1 MTIGKLNIER
11 MLELYK
17 KNYKRLII
25 GALLLIFVF
34 TIGGCAKST
43 EGLVAEVDGDGIT
56 QEEFDSDYEV
66 FKRIYEKQLGEDAL
80 SQVGPEGITLGDT
93 LKTNII
99 EKLIMEKLVANE
111 TKNMNIVVTDEEVNN
126 QLEQYIAIMEGQEK
140 FEEFLKTNEIT
151 QEFFKENL
159 RKELLVNKHR
169 ESFIQDATITDKD
182 AKEYYEANKEDLVIV
197 KASHILLASEEEG
210 KKVLERLKTGE
221 EFATLALTESM
232 DTVSA
237 AQGGSLGYFTRGNMI
252 AEFEDVAFS
261 LKEGET
267 SELIQTEV
275 GYHIIYL
282 EDRKDTFEDLKV
294 EIINVLKEE
303 KYLDKIQE
311 LRDKSK
317 VKIYNEEKTSK

>member
-1 MTIGKLNIER
+1 

-25 GALLLIFVF
+25 GTLLLIFVF
-34 TIGGCAKST
+34 TISGCAKST
-43 EGLVAEVDGDGIT
+43 EGLVAEVDGDEIT

-66 FKRIYEKQLGEDAL
+66 FKRVYEKQLGEDAL
-80 SQVGPEGITLGDT
+80 SQVGPEGITLGET

-99 EKLIMEKLVANE
+99 EKLIMERLVANE
-111 TKNMNIVVTDEEVNN
+111 TKNMNIVVTDEEANE

-140 FEEFLKTNEIT
+140 FEEFLKSNEIT

-169 ESFIQDATITDKD
+169 ESFIQDTNITDKD
-182 AKEYYEANKEDLVIV
+182 VEEYYDANKEDLVIV
-197 KASHILLASEEEG
+197 KASHILVASEEEG
-210 KKVLERLKTGE
+210 NKVLERLKAGE
-221 EFATLALTESM
+221 EFAALALTESM
-232 DTVSA
+232 DSISA
-237 AQGGSLGYFTRGNMI
+237 AQGGDLGYFTKGNMI
-252 AEFEDVAFS
+252 SEFEDVVFS
-261 LKEGET
+261 LKKGET
-267 SELIQTEV
+267 SNLVQTEV

-282 EDRKDTFEDLKV
+282 EDRKDTLEDLKD

-311 LRDKSK
+311 LRDKAK

>member
-1 MTIGKLNIER
+1 
-11 MLELYK
+11 
-17 KNYKRLII
+17 
-25 GALLLIFVF
+25 
-34 TIGGCAKST
+34 
-43 EGLVAEVDGDGIT
+43 
-56 QEEFDSDYEV
+56 
-66 FKRIYEKQLGEDAL
+66 
-80 SQVGPEGITLGDT
+80 
-93 LKTNII
+93 
-99 EKLIMEKLVANE
+99 MEKLVANE

-126 QLEQYIAIMEGQEK
+126 QLEQYIDIMEGQEK

-197 KASHILLASEEEG
+197 KASHILVASEGEG
-210 KKVLERLKTGE
+210 KKVLERLKAGE
-221 EFATLALTESM
+221 EFAALALTESM

-237 AQGGSLGYFTRGNMI
+237 AQGGSLGYFTKGNMI
-252 AEFEDVAFS
+252 TEFEDVAFS
-261 LKEGET
+261 LAPGET

>member
-1 MTIGKLNIER
+1 

-17 KNYKRLII
+17 KNYKRIII

-66 FKRIYEKQLGEDAL
+66 FKRVYEKQLGEDAL
-80 SQVGPEGITLGDT
+80 SQVGPEGITLGET

-111 TKNMNIVVTDEEVNN
+111 TKNMNIVVTDEEVNE
-126 QLEQYIAIMEGQEK
+126 QLDQYIAIMEGQEK

-169 ESFIQDATITDKD
+169 ESFIQDATITDED

-197 KASHILLASEEEG
+197 KASHILVASEEEG
-210 KKVLERLKTGE
+210 KKVLERLKDGE

-237 AQGGSLGYFTRGNMI
+237 AQGGSLGYFTKGNMI

>member
-17 KNYKRLII
+17 KNYKRIII

-66 FKRIYEKQLGEDAL
+66 FKRVYEKQLGEDAL
-80 SQVGPEGITLGDT
+80 SQVGPEGITLGET

-111 TKNMNIVVTDEEVNN
+111 TKNMNIVVTDEEVNE
-126 QLEQYIAIMEGQEK
+126 QLDQYIAIMEGQEK

-169 ESFIQDATITDKD
+169 ESFIQDATITDED

-197 KASHILLASEEEG
+197 KASHILVASEEEG
-210 KKVLERLKTGE
+210 KKVLERLKDGE

-237 AQGGSLGYFTRGNMI
+237 AQGGSLGYFTKGNMI

>member
-25 GALLLIFVF
+25 GAILLIFVF

-210 KKVLERLKTGE
+210 KKVLERLKAGE

>member
-25 GALLLIFVF
+25 GAILLIFVF

-80 SQVGPEGITLGDT
+80 SQVGPEGITLGET

-111 TKNMNIVVTDEEVNN
+111 TKNMKIEVTDEEVNN
-126 QLEQYIAIMEGQEK
+126 QLEQYITIMEGQEK

-169 ESFIQDATITDKD
+169 ESFIQDANITDKD

-210 KKVLERLKTGE
+210 KKVLERLKAGE

-237 AQGGSLGYFTRGNMI
+237 AQGGSLGYFTKGNMI

-275 GYHIIYL
+275 GYHIIHL

>member
-1 MTIGKLNIER
+1 MIIGKLNIER

-80 SQVGPEGITLGDT
+80 SQVGPEGTTLGET

-126 QLEQYIAIMEGQEK
+126 QLEQYIDIMEGQEK

-197 KASHILLASEEEG
+197 KASHILVASEEEG
-210 KKVLERLKTGE
+210 KKVLERLKAGE
-221 EFATLALTESM
+221 EFAALALTESM

-237 AQGGSLGYFTRGNMI
+237 AQGGSLGYFTKGNMI
-252 AEFEDVAFS
+252 TEFEDVAFS
-261 LKEGET
+261 LAPGET

>member
-1 MTIGKLNIER
+1 M
-11 MLELYK
+11 YK

-25 GALLLIFVF
+25 GAILLIFVF

>member
-1 MTIGKLNIER
+1 MF
-11 MLELYK
+11 ELYK

-34 TIGGCAKST
+34 TISACSKST
-43 EGLVAEVDGDGIT
+43 EGLVAQVDGDGVT

-80 SQVGPEGITLGDT
+80 SQVGPEGQTLGET
-93 LKTNII
+93 LKNNII
-99 EKLIMEKLVANE
+99 EKLIMEKLITKE
-111 TKNMNIVVTDEEVNN
+111 TKNMNIVVTDEEVNE
-126 QLEQYIAIMEGQEK
+126 QLDQYIAIMEGQEK
-140 FEEFLKTNEIT
+140 FEEFLQANDISED
-151 QEFFKENL
+151 FFKENL

-169 ESFIQDATITDKD
+169 EDFIKDADIAEKD
-182 AKEYYEANKEDLVIV
+182 AKAYFEANKEDLVIV
-197 KASHILLASEEEG
+197 KASHILVSSEEEG
-210 KKVLERLKTGE
+210 KKIVERLKQGE

-237 AQGGSLGYFTRGNMI
+237 AQGGNLGYFTKGNMI
-252 AEFEDVAFS
+252 AEFENVAFA

-282 EDRKDTFEDLKV
+282 EERKDTFEDLKS

-303 KYLDKIQE
+303 IYLDKIQE

-317 VKIYNEEKTSK
+317 VKIYNEEKSVK